1 MKKKMLLMSTI
12 LIALLLTWTVA
23 TYAAPRAYVTYSNRS
38 GGSVG
43 VNVYFDSQGGTYG
56 KVQYASGIKTDG
68 SDLDWGAD
76 LTVNGSDPNKYVTFS
91 AAEYMNYFVR
101 IANSTVTDATYV
113 RVFPVA
119 VPFTGSDG
127 KTREFND
134 YAHGNFRPDTPMCGG
149 CHSTHSALKA
159 QLLKK
164 ATYYELCMLCHGNAN
179 SQSKYDVES
188 GLVRVSGTT
197 KPSLAGPFVNQS
209 GYPAISLHN
218 ADDRSL
224 VAREVPGSNLTKR
237 LSLTC
242 VSCHNGHGGNN
253 DNYRLLKKTIYASDD
268 KSLVSTNV
276 YYDAFAVTDSATS
289 GETVSMVRGNTEF
302 CAACHLDFDDGNA
315 WTKGGQY
322 SPASVDGK
330 VYMHPVTVRN
340 VVYSVYGIDG
350 TKNPSFEP
358 TFGDILPLQ
367 FVPAQTG
374 KTDKRTGVV
383 CSTCHFAHG
392 STKSFNVQDTV
403 YDGKYMLRLDNYG
416 VCQSC
421 HKK

>member
-1 MKKKMLLMSTI
+1 MKKKMLLMATI
-12 LIALLLTWTVA
+12 LIVILLTWTVA
-23 TYAAPRAYVTYSNRS
+23 TYAAPRAYVTYSDQQAATVDIS
-38 GGSVG
+38 
-43 VNVYFDSQGGTYG
+43 VYFDDQGGVYNR
-56 KVQYASGIKTDG
+56 VYYATVMKSDG
-68 SDLDWGAD
+68 SDMNWIATTVSGAD
-76 LTVNGSDPNKYVTFS
+76 PARRYVFIDN
-91 AAEYMNYFVR
+91 AAKFMNYYVK

-113 RVFPVA
+113 RLFPVTTSA
-119 VPFTGSDG
+119 Q
-127 KTREFND
+127 REFND

-188 GLVRVSGTT
+188 GLVKVSGTT
-197 KPSLAGPFVNQS
+197 KPSLAGPFVSQS
-209 GYPAISLHN
+209 GTPAVSLHN

-268 KSLVSTNV
+268 KSLVSSNV

-315 WTKGGQY
+315 WVKGGQY

-367 FVPAQTG
+367 FVSTQTG
-374 KTDKRTGVV
+374 KTDKRTGIV

>member
-1 MKKKMLLMSTI
+1 MKKNMLLTAAIFI
-12 LIALLLTWTVA
+12 LILVAGTVA
-23 TYAAPRAYVTYSNRS
+23 TQAAPRTYVTYSDQQAGTVDIS
-38 GGSVG
+38 
-43 VNVYFDSQGGTYG
+43 VYFDDQSGVYN
-56 KVQYASGIKTDG
+56 KVYYAINMKSDG
-68 SDLDWGAD
+68 SDLNWTSTA
-76 LTVNGSDPNKYVTFS
+76 VNGSDPKNRYVFIDNATK
-91 AAEYMNYFVR
+91 YMNYYVK
-101 IANSTVTDATYV
+101 IANSTITDAAYV
-113 RVFPVA
+113 RLFPVTTTSA
-119 VPFTGSDG
+119 PG
-127 KTREFND
+127 REFND

-164 ATYYELCMLCHGNAN
+164 ASYYELCMVCHSNAN
-179 SQSKYDVES
+179 SQSKYDVQA
-188 GLVRVSGTT
+188 GLVTVAGGTYS
-197 KPSLAGPFVNQS
+197 SLAGPISNAF
-209 GYPAISLHN
+209 GAISVHN
-218 ADDRSL
+218 ADDSVSL
-224 VAREVPGSNLTKR
+224 VAYDVPGSNLTKD

-242 VSCHNGHGGNN
+242 VSCHNGHGGTN

-268 KSLVSTNV
+268 KSLVAYNV
-276 YYDAFAVTDSATS
+276 YYDAFAVTASAIS
-289 GETVSMVRGNTEF
+289 GETISMVRGNTEF

-330 VYMHPVTVRN
+330 VYMHPVTVGSI
-340 VVYSVYGIDG
+340 VYSVYGIDG

-358 TFGDILPLQ
+358 TYGDSLPLQ
-367 FVPAQTG
+367 YVAAQAG

-392 STKSFNVQDTV
+392 STRSFNVQGTV

-416 VCQSC
+416 TCQSC